1 MDDNSTSRVE
11 DSRLSVNKKVVVV
24 VVVVV
29 VVMVVVVVGEPVSP
43 IISMVAQS
51 VIETQLLP
59 L

>member
-11 DSRLSVNKKVVVV
+11 DSRLSVNKKV